1 MKRIFFIVCLL
12 IPSLLYAGIIMK
24 KSGERLEDVSIK
36 SASGDVITYITEEGD
51 EVSLP
56 KSEVS
61 AILHDDG
68 RYEEI
73 KQESTPK
80 QTVINSSEAA
90 ESSSSVPQQ
99 NNYTSAPLEDG
110 AKEYNVWA
118 YGVYAGMGYFSGDKY
133 DGITV
138 EYRVIYKSNKEG
150 TSFVYLGT
158 TPFAYATEKM
168 ATNSFVGRG
177 NPALMN
183 LLEPKPLVIPNDKD
197 VKNIEFRL
205 SKQGYKTAVVK
216 PFRDVIVGC
225 GPVLMISLDKI
236 KPLKDGEVE
245 DTPQI
250 VAAASAAAIGTGAN
264 TTSSDDENMSLSN
277 KDTSKQESPTVA
289 STSNNES
296 PSSSTEKTSTKAS
309 SPKIV
314 PQICS
319 TEGKNVYDATY
330 KEGMAQAMRHG
341 YSKSQ
346 AYTIANEFAEQARQK
361 AINECYE
368 TIVVR
373 DEEFTLGTSSANDVI
388 SGSLFAIYPL
398 STSSKQI
405 IPQACYDEGKK
416 SYEVAYQEAEAKALR
431 QGYSKSQAKTVA
443 NEAGEKARK
452 STVDEWYNKLVIL
465 GMDYYPTEEKV
476 VNEDVKAPKNKVE
489 KEKPEKEKSPKS
501 KKEKASEE
509 IALVPSVAAI
519 TKISN
524 KEYMFNGNS
533 LDKKAYEEFLQNNC
547 PEAWKKYHSGKQT
560 IAAGWTFFATGIALT
575 GMWGL
580 FGVQEWHSSMRTVER
595 YDYYTDSYYTDYEYD
610 GYYYTPDEAVLSA
623 IILGSFGATFTA
635 ISVPMLAVGYHK
647 KNNAYKVY
655 NESCAQNGS
664 PISLNFQVSKNG
676 LGVALHF

>member
-1 MKRIFFIVCLL
+1 MKKIFFIVCLL

-36 SASGDVITYITEEGD
+36 SASGDVITYITEEGE

-73 KQESTPK
+73 KQESAPK

-90 ESSSSVPQQ
+90 ESSSATPQY
-99 NNYTSAPLEDG
+99 NDYTPAPLEEG

-118 YGVYAGMGYFSGDKY
+118 YGVYAGMGYFSGKKY

-138 EYRVIYKSNKEG
+138 EYRVIYKSKKEEP
-150 TSFVYLGT
+150 SFVYLGT

-197 VKNIEFRL
+197 VKNIEIRL
-205 SKQGYKTAVVK
+205 SKQGYKTVVVK

-225 GPVLMISLDKI
+225 GPVLIISLDKI

-245 DTPQI
+245 DAPQI

-264 TTSSDDENMSLSN
+264 TSSSDDENMSLSN

-289 STSNNES
+289 STSKNDS

-319 TEGKNVYDATY
+319 TEGKIVYDATY
-330 KEGMAQAMRHG
+330 KEGMAQAMRRG

-346 AYTIANEFAEQARQK
+346 AATIASEFAEQAKQK
-361 AINECYE
+361 AIDECYE

-373 DEEFTLGTSSANDVI
+373 DEDFVLGTSSVNEASTI
-388 SGSLFAIYPL
+388 SLFATYTL
-398 STSSKQI
+398 SSSANQI

-416 SYEVAYQEAEAKALR
+416 AYDAAYEEAEAKALR
-431 QGYSKSQAKTVA
+431 QGYSKSQAKTIA
-443 NEAGEKARK
+443 SEAGEKVKKA
-452 STVDEWYNKLVIL
+452 TVDEWYNKLVVL
-465 GMDYYPTEEKV
+465 GIDYLPAEAKASK
-476 VNEDVKAPKNKVE
+476 EDSKAQKSKAE
-489 KEKPEKEKSPKS
+489 KEKPEKEKSTKGT
-501 KKEKASEE
+501 KEQASQD
-509 IALVPSVAAI
+509 IAPMPSIAAI

-580 FGVQEWHSSMRTVER
+580 FGVQEWRSFMRTVER

-664 PISLNFQVSKNG
+664 PISLNFQVNKNG

>member
-1 MKRIFFIVCLL
+1 MKRIIIFMLL
-12 IPSLLYAGIIMK
+12 CNPLFLQAGIIVT
-24 KSGERLEDVSIK
+24 KSDGNLEDVSNVTVGKTEITYKQDGEIK
-36 SASGDVITYITEEGD
+36 SINRD
-51 EVSLP
+51 EVSAVLYDNG
-56 KSEVS
+56 K
-61 AILHDDG
+61 
-68 RYEEI
+68 YEEI
-73 KQESTPK
+73 KSIEEVEEEET
-80 QTVINSSEAA
+80 
-90 ESSSSVPQQ
+90 QQ
-99 NNYTSAPLEDG
+99 NNTIVTTTTSDISDNNRIYNVLAFGTMAMNFYVRNEEYDG
-110 AKEYNVWA
+110 AR
-118 YGVYAGMGYFSGDKY
+118 
-133 DGITV
+133 V
-138 EYRVIYKSNKEG
+138 EWRVVSK
-150 TSFVYLGT
+150 TSEVANTDYQYLGT
-158 TPFAYATEKM
+158 TPFAYATSGSYDYIKSMYKKAAGFLAEQ
-168 ATNSFVGRG
+168 
-177 NPALMN
+177 
-183 LLEPKPLVIPNDKD
+183 PLIIDGMTAKNTSK
-197 VKNIEFRL
+197 VKIEFRVT
-205 SKQGYKTAVVK
+205 KEGYE
-216 PFRDVIVGC
+216 PLIVS
-225 GPVLMISLDKI
+225 PIRKI
-236 KPLKDGEVE
+236 DFTGVFLFVPLNRLKPLKPGEAPVASKTDE
-245 DTPQI
+245 TQ
-250 VAAASAAAIGTGAN
+250 AAAAVAITAAGAN
-264 TTSSDDENMSLSN
+264 TE
-277 KDTSKQESPTVA
+277 E
-289 STSNNES
+289 
-296 PSSSTEKTSTKAS
+296 PSSTTDANR
-309 SPKIV
+309 II

-330 KEGMAQAMRHG
+330 KEGMAQAMRRG

-346 AYTIANEFAEQARQK
+346 AATIASEFAEQAKQK

-476 VNEDVKAPKNKVE
+476 VNEDVKAPKNKAE
-489 KEKPEKEKSPKS
+489 KEKPEKEKSTKG
-501 KKEKASEE
+501 KKEQASQD
-509 IALVPSVAAI
+509 IAPTPSIAAI

-580 FGVQEWHSSMRTVER
+580 FGVQEWRSSMRTVEK
-595 YDYYTDSYYTDYEYD
+595 YDYYTDTYYTDYEYD

-655 NESCAQNGS
+655 NNKCASGGS
-664 PISLNFQVSKNG
+664 NVSLNFKASPNG
-676 LGVALHF
+676 LGLVLNF